1 MFKRIEP
8 GKSPCC
14 RSKSAPHQTNMTLF
28 ALTFSSMP
36 LDKPAIAWLAS
47 STLYHDKH
55 DQHDNIII
63 LYRPQ
68 YPLKCPLPREQRH
81 AYGYTS
87 WSMETAEDNFN
98 PSYRF
103 FLSIESITFHLTFWL
118 ELIKIL
124 PPLPRPSTFDS
135 NPSFMGAFGVFFTA
149 VTGEL
154 IVMDWCSMIIAAIIV
169 VPISPLDLSSS

>member
-1 MFKRIEP
+1 
-8 GKSPCC
+8 
-14 RSKSAPHQTNMTLF
+14 MTLF
-28 ALTFSSMP
+28 ALTFSYMP

-47 STLYHDKH
+47 SYLYHDKH

-103 FLSIESITFHLTFWL
+103 FLSIESITFHLTF
-118 ELIKIL
+118 
-124 PPLPRPSTFDS
+124 
-135 NPSFMGAFGVFFTA
+135 
-149 VTGEL
+149 
-154 IVMDWCSMIIAAIIV
+154 
-169 VPISPLDLSSS
+169 

>member
-1 MFKRIEP
+1 MEVSWTWKQGRSMFKRIEP

-103 FLSIESITFHLTFWL
+103 FLSIGSITFQQNRLPKKVKFF
-118 ELIKIL
+118 IL
-124 PPLPRPSTFDS
+124 NDFL
-135 NPSFMGAFGVFFTA
+135 
-149 VTGEL
+149 VT
-154 IVMDWCSMIIAAIIV
+154 
-169 VPISPLDLSSS
+169 